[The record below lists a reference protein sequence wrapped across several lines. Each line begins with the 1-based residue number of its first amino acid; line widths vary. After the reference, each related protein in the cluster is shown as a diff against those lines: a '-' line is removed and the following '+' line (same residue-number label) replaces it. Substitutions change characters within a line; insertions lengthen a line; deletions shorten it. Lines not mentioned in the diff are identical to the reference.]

1 MTTPAEAIDLPFE
14 EAIAYFKQKT
24 RIPTERWSDVW
35 KEAHARGFMVAGAAS
50 DALLK
55 DFQDAIQKALSK
67 GTSAGEF
74 RKDFDAI
81 VKRHGWK
88 HTGKP
93 GWRASII
100 YDTNMANAYAA
111 GRYAQMSEPAVLK
124 HFPYWQYR
132 HTACANPR
140 LMHLSWDGMTLRAD
154 DPWWDEHY
162 PPNGWRC
169 GCRVASVSREGLARM
184 GKRGPDTAP
193 ARQTR
198 EWVDPKTGE
207 IHQVPVGVDPGFDWN
222 PGKAWKAGQAAQM
235 PVQASPLR
243 PVGSLPAAAPPVVP
257 REFEGVA
264 QADQALTDAF
274 SAWSAALGADQRQA
288 VALYKG
294 RAGRRVNAGLR
305 ANAADAVTGGI
316 VAALQSALQRASLP
330 FGVRVFRGVDA
341 AEAALYRA
349 RGAGRKIVVPGFF
362 STALDAEVAAKLSD
376 GGEVIEVLA
385 PAGLPGV
392 AYVHPTPGF
401 RYRQFELLLNSGM
414 TFRIVRAGKE
424 GIVLEAIHAGD

>member
-1 MTTPAEAIDLPFE
+1 MTTPAQAIDLPFE
-14 EAIAYFKQKT
+14 EAIAYFKQKV
-24 RIPTERWSDVW
+24 RVPTERWADVW

-140 LMHLSWDGMTLRAD
+140 LMHLAWDGMTLRAD

-169 GCRVASVSREGLARM
+169 GCRVASISREGLARM

-198 EWVDPKTGE
+198 EWIDPKTGE
-207 IHQVPVGVDPGFDWN
+207 IHNVPVGVDPGFDWN
-222 PGKAWKAGQAAQM
+222 PGKAWKAGQAAAM
-235 PVQASPLR
+235 PVKASPLR
-243 PVGSLPAAAPPVVP
+243 PVTREPDLTAKQIETIKQFVARPSGDIPIGKVAPSV
-257 REFEGVA
+257 R
-264 QADQALTDAF
+264 
-274 SAWSAALGADQRQA
+274 AALGAATDETLLSAETMEKQRARHPDLTPDDYLLLPLLLASPDMIVAQA
-288 VALYKG
+288 RRRVVLL
-294 RAGRRVNAGLR
+294 RAGAKVLR
-305 ANAADAVTGGI
+305 AAVKSTRDGSGLYVVSLHYMDAP
-316 VAALQSALQRASLP
+316 A
-330 FGVRVFRGVDA
+330 VRRF
-341 AEAALYRA
+341 L
-349 RGAGRKIVVPGFF
+349 RGAQVVWG
-362 STALDAEVAAKLSD
+362 SRAKL
-376 GGEVIEVLA
+376 GE
-385 PAGLPGV
+385 
-392 AYVHPTPGF
+392 
-401 RYRQFELLLNSGM
+401 
-414 TFRIVRAGKE
+414 
-424 GIVLEAIHAGD
+424 

>member
-1 MTTPAEAIDLPFE
+1 MTTVAEGIDLPFE
-14 EAIAYFKQKT
+14 EAISYFKQKT

-100 YDTNMANAYAA
+100 YDTNMANAFAA

-184 GKRGPDTAP
+184 GKRDPDTAP
-193 ARQTR
+193 PRETR
-198 EWVDPKTGE
+198 EWIDPKTGE
-207 IHQVPVGVDPGFDWN
+207 IHRVPVGIDPGFDWN
-222 PGKAWKAGQAAQM
+222 PGKAWQAGKAAEM
-235 PVQASPLR
+235 PMRASPLR
-243 PVGSLPAAAPPVVP
+243 PVTREPDLTEKQIETLRGFIAKPEGDLPVADLPA
-257 REFEGVA
+257 
-264 QADQALTDAF
+264 L
-274 SAWSAALGADQRQA
+274 
-288 VALYKG
+288 
-294 RAGRRVNAGLR
+294 
-305 ANAADAVTGGI
+305 
-316 VAALQSALQRASLP
+316 LQRAIGAPAPRVVLP
-330 FGVRVFRGVDA
+330 ADTVKRQAARAVPPSETDYLLARLLLEEPDLVLGPPQGNRQFVLRLADGLLAAGVRPAPGA
-341 AEAALYRA
+341 ARVTSLRRITPATLRRMMRRTLGIWGSAL
-349 RGAGRKIVVPGFF
+349 
-362 STALDAEVAAKLSD
+362 
-376 GGEVIEVLA
+376 
-385 PAGLPGV
+385 GLLP
-392 AYVHPTPGF
+392 
-401 RYRQFELLLNSGM
+401 
-414 TFRIVRAGKE
+414 
-424 GIVLEAIHAGD
+424 